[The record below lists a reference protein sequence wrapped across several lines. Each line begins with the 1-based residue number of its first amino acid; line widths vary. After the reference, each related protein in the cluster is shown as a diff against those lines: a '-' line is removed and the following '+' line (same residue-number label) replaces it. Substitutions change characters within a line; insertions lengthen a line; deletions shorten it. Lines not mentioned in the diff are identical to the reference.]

1 MIPGE
6 GPTDTSLSDLQTVSR
21 ADEVGVETP
30 IPPARVA
37 ELFSAIDKA
46 SRSQRLYQPNNPVY
60 RGFISAA
67 QKHITKLWD
76 DVSSF
81 TVSVEEQGFRWYGRL
96 FSMGE
101 GRDTLPFLFYKDGI
115 RFITLLPGFEDE
127 FEQFLDAV
135 NRARAHGQGGD
146 EDIVTLL
153 WQEEFTSFQYS
164 YIDALAEGLDVPGSA
179 IPKLQGVEL
188 TLVRQEA
195 AAGAAQAGA
204 QAARSTDEADAGFT
218 SRHEFDETLYF
229 LDDQELAT
237 LRREVELEWERDIQG
252 AVVDALFDRLEDG
265 RGEWSI
271 EILRNLR
278 QLLPVFLAS
287 GDLGVAARVLM
298 DLAGVMERGLLQ
310 DESVA
315 EARAFFE
322 ELSDP
327 VVLNQLLRSLE
338 DGSIDPD
345 SPELGVFLR
354 HLGPTAMPVLL
365 GAVERVEAGPLR
377 ERIRAALTGLG
388 AAHPRQLAALLRHDD
403 GDIVRGAAGLCGR
416 LALTPAAAAIAEL
429 LGHEDAATRRVAVDA
444 LVGIRNSPAME
455 AVQRALTD
463 EDREVRIAAARGL
476 TSLTYAPARPRL
488 EALLDSARVRDADL
502 TEKIAFF
509 EACAAVANADT
520 VARFDRMLNGRRLF
534 GKESPEMRACAAMAL
549 GRVGTPAARTS
560 LQRAREASNPM
571 VRTAVLKA
579 LRQESA

>member
-1 MIPGE
+1 MIRGE
-6 GPTDTSLSDLQTVSR
+6 GPTDTSLSGLQSASR
-21 ADEVGVETP
+21 ADDVGVETP
-30 IPPARVA
+30 VPPARVA

-96 FSMGE
+96 FGMGE

-127 FEQFLDAV
+127 FERFLDAV
-135 NRARAHGQGGD
+135 NRARAHAQGGD

-164 YIDALAEGLDVPGSA
+164 YIDALAESLNVPGSA

-195 AAGAAQAGA
+195 AASTTAAGMQPT
-204 QAARSTDEADAGFT
+204 SSPDDAESGFK

-229 LDDQELAT
+229 LDDQELAA
-237 LRREVELEWERDIQG
+237 LRREVELEWERDTQG

-265 RGEWSI
+265 REEWSA

-278 QLLPVFLAS
+278 QLVPVFLGS

-310 DESVA
+310 DESLD

-327 VVLNQLLRSLE
+327 AVLNQLLRSLA

-345 SPELGVFLR
+345 STELGVFLR
-354 HLGPTAMPVLL
+354 HLGPKAMPVLL
-365 GAVERVEAGPLR
+365 GAVERVEAGPLQ
-377 ERIRAALTGLG
+377 ERIRSALAGLG
-388 AAHPRQLAALLRHDD
+388 AAHPRQLMALLRHEDV
-403 GDIVRGAAGLCGR
+403 DIVRGAAGLCGR
-416 LALTPAAAAIAEL
+416 LALIPAAAAITDL
-429 LGHEDAATRRVAVDA
+429 LDRGDEATRRVAVEA
-444 LVGIRNSPAME
+444 LVEIRNSPAME

-463 EDREVRIAAARGL
+463 EGREVRIAAARGL
-476 TSLTYAPARPRL
+476 ASLNYAPARPRL
-488 EALLDSARVRDADL
+488 EALLDSVRVRDADL

-509 EACAAVANADT
+509 GACGAVANADT
-520 VARFDRMLNGRRLF
+520 VGMLDRMLNGRRLF
-534 GKESPEMRACAAMAL
+534 GKESPEMRACAAMTL
-549 GRVGTPAARTS
+549 GRIGTPAARAS
-560 LQRAREASNPM
+560 LQRAREVNNPM
-571 VRTAVLKA
+571 VRSAVLKA
-579 LRQESA
+579 LRQETA